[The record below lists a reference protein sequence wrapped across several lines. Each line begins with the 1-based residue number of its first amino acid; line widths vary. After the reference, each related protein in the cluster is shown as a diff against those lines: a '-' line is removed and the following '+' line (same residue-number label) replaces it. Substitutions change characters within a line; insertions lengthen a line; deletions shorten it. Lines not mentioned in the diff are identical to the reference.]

1 MKKGKISNILCF
13 GEVLW
18 DMLPSGAKPGGAT
31 LNVAIHLKK
40 QGQNPILVSR
50 IGNDKDGKSLKN
62 YLIKS
67 GLDTQ
72 FVQMDEKLN
81 TSKVLVHLD
90 EQKNATY
97 EICEPVA
104 WDNIQLNKEIEEVAS
119 NSGLIIYGSLAS
131 RNQTSRET
139 LFSLLKSSKATRL
152 LDVNLRPPYDKPEV
166 VEKLLFMSDF
176 IKLNDDELYAIAS
189 WKNKSGNE
197 TELIQWFAEYFKCS
211 SVCVTRGANGAVL
224 FINKKIYDHPG
235 FIINAVDTVGAGDS
249 FLASLVAG
257 LSNHADPVKALEF
270 ACATG
275 AFVASQKGAVPEY
288 SEKEINGI
296 INPSSYLNYS

>member
-257 LSNHADPVKALEF
+257 LSNNADPVKALEF